1 MFPPSISRQSTSM
14 SLISRVETDP
24 GESKLR
30 MVVRC
35 GCGGGGGSGAGKVE
49 AWVSAKSNCP
59 VWVLEIEIS
68 FRNQGTF
75 GKINWGGG
83 KSRKCFW
90 DLSSGSCSGGG

>member
-1 MFPPSISRQSTSM
+1 M

-59 VWVLEIEIS
+59 VWVLEIE
-68 FRNQGTF
+68 FRFEIRGRLEKSTGAVARVVNAF
-75 GKINWGGG
+75 GAFLLVVVLAVGDNDTG
-83 KSRKCFW
+83 
-90 DLSSGSCSGGG
+90 